1 MSKEQRWWNE
11 PKRVQNTHTS
21 KDSWETFKASITVIV
36 VGTAAI
42 ALLVYFVILVIL
54 PLIGFLYGIFQNGP
68 STGPDGVC
76 DYRTMIGDC

>member
-21 KDSWETFKASITVIV
+21 KDSRETFKASITVIV

-42 ALLVYFVILVIL
+42 VLLVYFVILVIL
-54 PLIGFLYGIFQNGP
+54 PLIAFLYGIFQSGP